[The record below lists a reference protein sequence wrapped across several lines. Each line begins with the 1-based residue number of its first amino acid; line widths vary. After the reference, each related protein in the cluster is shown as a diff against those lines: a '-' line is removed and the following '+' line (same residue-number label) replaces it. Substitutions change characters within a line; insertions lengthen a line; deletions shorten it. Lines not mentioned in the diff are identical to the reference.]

1 LEPSPFSK
9 EWFPPGGRDTLF
21 EAARISEA
29 AFWNCEIARHS
40 LNRRGMRRGFVFVT
54 CFCFVLFQG
63 CAFQRS
69 ASKSL
74 AEKRVREKETRAAA
88 LEWLAL
94 VDAGNYTEA
103 YAMEPARLRAATT
116 EEQFIRSMEGRRVPF
131 GRVLARSF
139 IGAAFTR
146 KLSGSPDGR
155 YESILFRT
163 SFENKKL
170 AAERVILS
178 YESRQWRVVD
188 YRVY

>member
-1 LEPSPFSK
+1 
-9 EWFPPGGRDTLF
+9 
-21 EAARISEA
+21 
-29 AFWNCEIARHS
+29 
-40 LNRRGMRRGFVFVT
+40 MRRGFVVVV
-54 CFCFVLFQG
+54 CSCIVLLQG

-69 ASKSL
+69 VSKSL
-74 AEKRVREKETRAAA
+74 AEKKVREKETRAAA
-88 LEWLAL
+88 LEWLGL
-94 VDAGNYTEA
+94 VDSGNYPAA

-131 GRVLARSF
+131 GRVLSRSF

-146 KLSGSPDGR
+146 KLTGSPDGR

-178 YESRQWRVVD
+178 HESGQWRVVD

>member
-1 LEPSPFSK
+1 
-9 EWFPPGGRDTLF
+9 
-21 EAARISEA
+21 
-29 AFWNCEIARHS
+29 
-40 LNRRGMRRGFVFVT
+40 MRRGFVLVI
-54 CFCFVLFQG
+54 CSCLISLQG

-74 AEKRVREKETRAAA
+74 AEKRAREKETRAAA
-88 LEWLAL
+88 LEWLTL
-94 VDAGNYTEA
+94 VDAGNYPAA
-103 YAMEPARLRAATT
+103 YAVEPARLRAATT
-116 EEQFIRSMEGRRVPF
+116 EEQFIRSMEGRRAPF
-131 GRVLARSF
+131 GRVLSRSF

-146 KLSGSPDGR
+146 KLTGSPDGR

-178 YESRQWRVVD
+178 YEAHRWRVVD

>member
-1 LEPSPFSK
+1 
-9 EWFPPGGRDTLF
+9 
-21 EAARISEA
+21 
-29 AFWNCEIARHS
+29 
-40 LNRRGMRRGFVFVT
+40 MRRGFVFIV
-54 CFCFVLFQG
+54 CLCFVSFQS
-63 CAFQRS
+63 CALQRS

-94 VDAGNYTEA
+94 VDAANYPAA

-116 EEQFIRSMEGRRVPF
+116 EEQFIRSMEGRRAPF
-131 GRVLARSF
+131 GRVLSRSF

-163 SFENKKL
+163 SFENKNL

-178 YESRQWRVVD
+178 YEARQWRVVD

>member
-1 LEPSPFSK
+1 
-9 EWFPPGGRDTLF
+9 
-21 EAARISEA
+21 
-29 AFWNCEIARHS
+29 
-40 LNRRGMRRGFVFVT
+40 MRRGFVLVA

-74 AEKRVREKETRAAA
+74 AEKRAREKETRAAA

-94 VDAGNYTEA
+94 IDAGDYRAA
-103 YAMEPARLRAATT
+103 YASEPARLRKATT

-131 GRVLARSF
+131 GKVLSRSF

-146 KLSGSPDGR
+146 KLTGSPDGR

>member
-1 LEPSPFSK
+1 
-9 EWFPPGGRDTLF
+9 
-21 EAARISEA
+21 
-29 AFWNCEIARHS
+29 
-40 LNRRGMRRGFVFVT
+40 MRRSLIFVVCL
-54 CFCFVLFQG
+54 CFALFQG

-94 VDAGNYTEA
+94 VDAGNYPAA

-116 EEQFIRSMEGRRVPF
+116 EEQFIRSMEGRRAPF
-131 GRVLARSF
+131 GSVLSRSF

-146 KLSGSPDGR
+146 KLTGSPDGR
-155 YESILFRT
+155 YESILIRT

-178 YESRQWRVVD
+178 YEARQWRVVD

>member
-1 LEPSPFSK
+1 
-9 EWFPPGGRDTLF
+9 
-21 EAARISEA
+21 
-29 AFWNCEIARHS
+29 
-40 LNRRGMRRGFVFVT
+40 MRRGSLFVL
-54 CFCFVLFQG
+54 CLCLVLFQG

-74 AEKRVREKETRAAA
+74 AEKKAREKETRATA

-94 VDAGNYTEA
+94 VDAGKYPAA
-103 YAMEPARLRAATT
+103 YALEPARLRAATT
-116 EEQFIRSMEGRRVPF
+116 EEQFIRSMEGRRAPF
-131 GRVLARSF
+131 GRVLSRSF
-139 IGAAFTR
+139 LGAAFTR
-146 KLSGSPDGR
+146 KLTGSPDGR

-178 YESRQWRVVD
+178 YESQQWRVVD

>member
-1 LEPSPFSK
+1 MA
-9 EWFPPGGRDTLF
+9 FPKGWLALGGRQHALTF
-21 EAARISEA
+21 YPFPGR
-29 AFWNCEIARHS
+29 FWNCEIARHS
-40 LNRRGMRRGFVFVT
+40 LNRRGMRRGCVFVL
-54 CFCFVLFQG
+54 CLCLALFQG
-63 CAFQRS
+63 CAVQRS
-69 ASKSL
+69 ASNSL
-74 AEKRVREKETRAAA
+74 AEKRAREKETRAAA

-94 VDAGNYTEA
+94 IDSGEYARA

-116 EEQFIRSMEGRRVPF
+116 EEQFIRSMEGRRAPF
-131 GRVLARSF
+131 GQVLSRSF

-146 KLSGSPDGR
+146 KLTGSPDGQ

-178 YESRQWRVVD
+178 HESGQWRVVD

>member
-1 LEPSPFSK
+1 
-9 EWFPPGGRDTLF
+9 
-21 EAARISEA
+21 
-29 AFWNCEIARHS
+29 
-40 LNRRGMRRGFVFVT
+40 MRRGFVWVI
-54 CFCFVLFQG
+54 CLSVVLFQG

-94 VDAGNYTEA
+94 VDAGNYPAA

-131 GRVLARSF
+131 GRVLSRSF

-146 KLSGSPDGR
+146 KLTGSPDGR
-155 YESILFRT
+155 YESVLFRT

-170 AAERVILS
+170 AAERIILS
-178 YESRQWRVVD
+178 HESGQWRVVD
-188 YRVY
+188 YRLY